1 MLRLTLAQMRR
12 SLGRLMAAGIAI
24 CIGTA
29 FVAATLLAGNAITR
43 TTYDAVTTG
52 YGDAD
57 LVVSEGEITDPTL
70 ASVAQ
75 VPGVDAVHGYLET
88 GIELAGPSGQT
99 YVQVTALAASPDL
112 QTADLADGTLPARAG
127 QIALPSD
134 AATLLGVEVGDTV
147 QSTET
152 SWRVA
157 DDGKEA
163 TEARA
168 GTLEVVGLLD
178 VSAAAFLST
187 GGVAVVV
194 PAQLESWSAFQ
205 NLGDPYYWYALVA
218 VADGTSATA
227 VRDALGDALPHS
239 QLAIRTIDEQ
249 AKETTAQLTGSA
261 DVFTAIVLGFAAVA
275 LLVAALVIA
284 NTFQVLVAQRT
295 RTLALLRCVG
305 ADRAQLHRSVIL
317 EALILGAAASLAGFV
332 LGTVVVQVVLM
343 VLAGTGTDVPLP
355 SAVSMTPAVVVAP
368 LVVGT
373 LVTVLAA
380 LSPARA
386 ATRVSPLAAL
396 RPSDTPRVSD
406 RSGRFRAVASALLT
420 LGGGSAL
427 VVGMTLAR
435 DSSLMTG
442 LGIGVLGG
450 ALSFVGVLVGSV
462 FWVPR
467 LVGWAGALLGR
478 RGGTAAR
485 LAAANSIRNPRRTAA
500 TSAAL
505 FIGVTLVSMM
515 ATGAASTR
523 IALDES
529 LDQEFSVDVAVG
541 TVGDGM
547 TIPALP
553 AGIAGQVRA
562 IDGVA
567 SVAELT
573 GTMVE
578 ITSGLAPG
586 TDGGFVE
593 ARGVEPA
600 AAGQALKA
608 PEQIAGLDD
617 STVIVPRQV
626 ASWTG
631 LTTGQVITLGQQTAT
646 WADEAAAADARSGE
660 AAKVEPLTVEDPVGT
675 AGGAA
680 GGQDAEPPA
689 VEQSFTV
696 EVTDLPGYAVVL
708 TPRGLASVQPDALV
722 SRLWIRLSDDGA
734 AEQVV
739 GEISTVASESGVAL
753 ETVGAAVERA
763 FYQRVVNTLL
773 AVVVGL
779 LGVAVVIALVGV
791 ANTLSLSVLE
801 RRRESATLRAIG
813 LSGRQLRSTLA
824 IEGMLIAGVGA
835 VVGACLGTF
844 YGWAGARTL
853 LGEISPVGLTVPWR
867 DLGLVMT
874 VALLA
879 GLLASVL
886 PGRRAARTSPVE
898 ALAVE

>member
-29 FVAATLLAGNAITR
+29 FVAATLLAGNAMTR

-57 LVVSEGEITDPTL
+57 LVISEGEIDDATL
-70 ASVAQ
+70 ASMTGL
-75 VPGVDAVHGYLET
+75 PGVDAVHGYLET
-88 GIELAGPSGQT
+88 GIELSGPRGQS
-99 YVQVTALAASPDL
+99 YVQAKTLAAAPNL
-112 QTADLADGTLPARAG
+112 ETADLRDGAMPAGPG

-134 AATLLGVEVGDTV
+134 AADLLGVEVGDVV
-147 QSTET
+147 QSSETAWTVAADGQEVTE
-152 SWRVA
+152 S
-157 DDGKEA
+157 
-163 TEARA
+163 RA

-187 GGVAVVV
+187 GGVAVVDQ
-194 PAQLESWSAFQ
+194 AQLDSWWQFQ
-205 NLGDPYYWYALVA
+205 SRGARSYWYALVD
-218 VADGTSATA
+218 VADGASVTA
-227 VRDALGDALPHS
+227 VQDAVRQALPDRV
-239 QLAIRTIDEQ
+239 LATRTIDEQ
-249 AKETTAQLTGSA
+249 AEQTTAQLTGSA

-275 LLVAALVIA
+275 LLVAALVIS
-284 NTFQVLVAQRT
+284 NTFQVIVAQRT

-305 ADRAQLHRSVIL
+305 ADRSQLRRSVIL
-317 EALILGAAASLAGFV
+317 EALILGLAASVAGLV

-355 SAVSMTPAVVVAP
+355 TAVTMTPSVLVAP

-380 LSPARA
+380 LAPARA

-396 RPSDTPRVSD
+396 RPSDAPHVTE
-406 RSGRFRAVASALLT
+406 RSGRLRAIASAVLT
-420 LGGGSAL
+420 IGGALAL
-427 VVGMTLAR
+427 VGGMTLAGAG
-435 DSSLMTG
+435 SLMAG
-442 LGIGVLGG
+442 LGIAVLGG
-450 ALSFVGVLVGSV
+450 AVSFIGVLVGAV

-467 LVGWAGALLGR
+467 LVGWAGGLLGR

-485 LAAANSIRNPRRTAA
+485 LAAANSVRNPRRTAA

-523 IALDES
+523 TALDQV
-529 LDQEFSVDVAVG
+529 LDEQFSVDVAVG
-541 TVGDGM
+541 TVGDGLNS
-547 TIPALP
+547 PPLP

-567 SVAELT
+567 AVVELT
-573 GTMVE
+573 GANVQ
-578 ITSGLAPG
+578 ITTGLA
-586 TDGGFVE
+586 DGVDVGFLEVH
-593 ARGVEPA
+593 GVEPA
-600 AAGQALKA
+600 AAGQVLNA
-608 PEQIAGLDD
+608 PEQVANLDD
-617 STVIVPRQV
+617 STVVVPRLL

-631 LTTGQVITLGQQTAT
+631 LATGQVITIAQQTAT
-646 WADEAAAADARSGE
+646 LTTEGATSSAAELPDEGS
-660 AAKVEPLTVEDPVGT
+660 
-675 AGGAA
+675 AA
-680 GGQDAEPPA
+680 GQSAAGQSATGQSA
-689 VEQSFTV
+689 AGQSFTV
-696 EVTDLPGYAVVL
+696 EVTDLPGYAMVL
-708 TPRGLASVQPDALV
+708 TPHALASVEPGAPV
-722 SRLWIRLSDDGA
+722 SRLWVRLSDGDA

-739 GEISTVASESGVAL
+739 GEIVTAASTSGVAL

-763 FYQRVVNTLL
+763 YYQRVVNTLL

-813 LSGRQLRSTLA
+813 LSGRQLRATLA
-824 IEGMLIAGVGA
+824 IEGILIAGVGA
-835 VVGACLGTF
+835 VVGAGLGMV

-853 LGEISPVGLTVPWR
+853 LGEIGAVGLTVPWR
-867 DLGLVMT
+867 DLGLVT
-874 VALLA
+874 AVALLA

-886 PGRRAARTSPVE
+886 PGRHAARTSPVE